1 MFLVQAF
8 IVTEF
13 KRGSTNRTTM
23 CGGSLIKNNMI
34 LSAAHC
40 FVKDTEEGY
49 PMKIVKVTV
58 RLGEHN
64 IETPSLIVK
73 ETIIQL
79 SKYHIELHDNYTG
92 KPEHINDIAKL
103 HLDDPIDFS
112 SHPEIH
118 PICLPEN
125 PGKDYDGE
133 DAVVTGWGMVNRTNK
148 AEVLQGIALTIV
160 NRTYCNHRLTTFFRE
175 HSDLRGVGKLRKPN
189 ENHICAQGPEDAEV
203 AVRACSG
210 AFLISS

>member
-23 CGGSLIKNNMI
+23 CGGSLIKNNLI

-64 IETPSLIVK
+64 IETPSLIVR

-79 SKYHIELHDNYTG
+79 SKYHIELHDNYDG
-92 KPEHINDIAKL
+92 KA
-103 HLDDPIDFS
+103 
-112 SHPEIH
+112 
-118 PICLPEN
+118 
-125 PGKDYDGE
+125 
-133 DAVVTGWGMVNRTNK
+133 AMVTGWGKVNRTNK
-148 AEVLQGIALTIV
+148 AEVLQGIAPTIV
-160 NRTYCNHRLTTFFRE
+160 DRTYCNHRLTTFFRE

>member
-23 CGGSLIKNNMI
+23 CGGSLIKNNLI

-79 SKYHIELHDNYTG
+79 SKYH
-92 KPEHINDIAKL
+92 
-103 HLDDPIDFS
+103 
-112 SHPEIH
+112 
-118 PICLPEN
+118 
-125 PGKDYDGE
+125 
-133 DAVVTGWGMVNRTNK
+133 
-148 AEVLQGIALTIV
+148 
-160 NRTYCNHRLTTFFRE
+160 
-175 HSDLRGVGKLRKPN
+175 
-189 ENHICAQGPEDAEV
+189 
-203 AVRACSG
+203 RA
-210 AFLISS
+210 II

>member
-1 MFLVQAF
+1 
-8 IVTEF
+8 
-13 KRGSTNRTTM
+13 
-23 CGGSLIKNNMI
+23 
-34 LSAAHC
+34 
-40 FVKDTEEGY
+40 
-49 PMKIVKVTV
+49 MKIVKVTV

-79 SKYHIELHDNYTG
+79 SKYHIELHDNYDG
-92 KPEHINDIAKL
+92 KA
-103 HLDDPIDFS
+103 
-112 SHPEIH
+112 
-118 PICLPEN
+118 
-125 PGKDYDGE
+125 
-133 DAVVTGWGMVNRTNK
+133 AMVTGWGKVNRTNK